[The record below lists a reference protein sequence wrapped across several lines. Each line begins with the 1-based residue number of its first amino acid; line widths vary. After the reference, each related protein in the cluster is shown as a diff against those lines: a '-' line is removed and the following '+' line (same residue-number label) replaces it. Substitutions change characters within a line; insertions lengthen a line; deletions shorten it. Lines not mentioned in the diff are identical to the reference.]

1 MRCVKTV
8 AEAEIEK
15 KKPKNKTELMRVV
28 DDFCVELNQTP
39 EKIQK
44 IVKNIRKR
52 AHYCVLQNGD
62 LFEHLLS
69 KEKRIS
75 RI

>member
-1 MRCVKTV
+1 MEFEFHK
-8 AEAEIEK
+8 
-15 KKPKNKTELMRVV
+15 
-28 DDFCVELNQTP
+28 FVELNQTP

-62 LFEHLLS
+62 LFEHLLKK
-69 KEKRIS
+69 KEFQEFEINQQNEE
-75 RI
+75 